1 MIPEETKTTIQT
13 ESDEKQDFPL
23 VARSRSVPIMISFLL
38 ERYRH
43 LFLLMASYNC
53 WCSGKSS
60 RSPHILPPTNLAS
73 KCFSLYYWPPS
84 FFLWRLDNSTILYVN
99 LEFLKVHMYLS
110 NLSDKLGKLC
120 NNFLVTIQLLE
131 YPILPSVTQN
141 VSRFI
146 SLDIFRLVVGIA
158 VRSG

>member
-1 MIPEETKTTIQT
+1 
-13 ESDEKQDFPL
+13 
-23 VARSRSVPIMISFLL
+23 
-38 ERYRH
+38 
-43 LFLLMASYNC
+43 
-53 WCSGKSS
+53 
-60 RSPHILPPTNLAS
+60 
-73 KCFSLYYWPPS
+73 
-84 FFLWRLDNSTILYVN
+84 
-99 LEFLKVHMYLS
+99 MYLS